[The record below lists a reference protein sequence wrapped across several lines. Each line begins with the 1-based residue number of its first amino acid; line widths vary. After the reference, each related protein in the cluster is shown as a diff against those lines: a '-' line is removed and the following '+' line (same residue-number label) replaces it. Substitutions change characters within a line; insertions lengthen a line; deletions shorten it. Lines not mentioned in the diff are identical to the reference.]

1 MVVGLIHIYYT
12 ILKGDFITKDALKF
26 FQAYIREMIDVGGTN
41 LPKAISAK
49 SGAKLGKIYKERS
62 LVSEIDD
69 ALKQVYLA
77 LKAKPIV
84 KKLNDSQYEVIVK
97 YSKGFCPIGGSNHS
111 SRAQIFQEIICI
123 PYTKGFL
130 NELFPQYKFEAD
142 IINCIPLNGRK
153 TCHYKLKVSNR
164 QNSV

>member
-1 MVVGLIHIYYT
+1 LVVGLIHIYYT

-26 FQAYIREMIDVGGTN
+26 FQAYIREMIDVGGSN

-62 LVSEIDD
+62 LVSQIED
-69 ALKQVYLA
+69 ALKQVYIA
-77 LKAKPIV
+77 LRAKPIV
-84 KKLNDSQYEVIVK
+84 KKLNDNLYEVIVK
-97 YSKGFCPIGGSNHS
+97 YSKGFCSIGGSNHS
-111 SRAQIFQEIICI
+111 SRVQIFQDVICI

-142 IINCIPLNGRK
+142 IINCIPLNGHK

-164 QNSV
+164 QNSL